1 MEAVLIL
8 LLILLPVGVVV
19 IIFFRYFYN
28 ITKESAEA
36 NKHIKNERKRFIEK
50 LTNEN
55 LKKAQEEYEIENYG
69 KVTGESVSSQLEF
82 ETFFD
87 MIETMIDMERYLD
100 KENKDYKKAL
110 NIIDKAKR
118 LKSNAEEVFDHVI
131 KFELEN
137 RNILK
142 DYYDGKDKA
151 MMGDVMTEFKNI
163 VIELNKALSEVK
175 DLWISEGQLVD
186 KVVK

>member
-8 LLILLPVGVVV
+8 LLILLPIGVAVV
-19 IIFFRYFYN
+19 IFRYFYN
-28 ITKESAEA
+28 MIKESVEAE
-36 NKHIKNERKRFIEK
+36 KHIINERKRLVEK

-69 KVTGESVSSQLEF
+69 KITGESVSSQLEF
-82 ETFFD
+82 EAFFD

-118 LKSNAEEVFDHVI
+118 LKSNAEEVFNHAI
-131 KFELEN
+131 KFELKN

-163 VIELNKALSEVK
+163 VIELNKALSEVR